1 MSSAT
6 FPPVSSRPD
15 AAVWLW
21 FGLLFAVMAVA
32 ALLTPLLADDYFF
45 RSAPAQP
52 FSEVMSGESVRPLE
66 PARFGDMFRRA
77 MQMYATWDGR
87 FLSYLVIGLALW
99 LPPAATAAGVA
110 LTVCLTV
117 FLALLHVLGPDWRR
131 CLRWWHVP
139 LMASLLC
146 WGMPTCGSVWFWH
159 TGLGYAADL
168 CGALLFLLPFRFLLE
183 RSDLCVRPVLSP
195 VAAAV
200 WPVLGFCLGLL
211 QYNTPLICLV
221 GGTAALCVLWFR
233 HAALP
238 PGERLRRLLPL
249 IAALVALALALAV
262 LFASPGNAAR
272 LRLQEGWFLTL
283 TLPEKAALFLRR
295 QPQAQAL
302 FWLPWLLAIWAAVLL
317 ALRHGRAF
325 WKHVPLAG
333 AAFLL
338 LGQMGQ
344 GAFLFSPAPAPR
356 AFTSAVVFMLL
367 GACIVLRAALATAGT
382 RAVRAQR
389 VCGLIFCLLFW
400 ALLPYELWHV
410 ARGRAE
416 LDARDRM
423 LEEARGT
430 DARVPPLVMRG
441 RLFFPLG
448 AYVQD
453 MAHDPAFWIN
463 RVVAAYW
470 GLPSVALR
478 LPPDRYFLYEEK
490 ESRVLLRLRG
500 ENLSVVAWPEGVARA
515 LYVYYAAHSS
525 FLARLPQ
532 PLGDA
537 LTGWI
542 ARAGSGDCRLLASPL
557 LFSITHLPPDSPRQR
572 LWGLFNGGRFPLWL
586 VRPGD
591 GPASFRILPLREL
604 DRNEASRRF
613 PDLVPSVSPEEAS

>member
-52 FSEVMSGESVRPLE
+52 FSEVMAGESVRPLE

-183 RSDLCVRPVLSP
+183 RPDLCVRPVLSP

-295 QPQAQAL
+295 QPQAQARVL
-302 FWLPWLLAIWAAVLL
+302 ETYASGWGGISSSGADGAGGLSFLSGARAPRVYVSRGLHAAGGLHRT
-317 ALRHGRAF
+317 ARRPRHGGNARRARAARVRPDLLPAF
-325 WKHVPLAG
+325 LGAASLRTVACRAG
-333 AAFLL
+333 AH
-338 LGQMGQ
+338 
-344 GAFLFSPAPAPR
+344 R
-356 AFTSAVVFMLL
+356 
-367 GACIVLRAALATAGT
+367 
-382 RAVRAQR
+382 
-389 VCGLIFCLLFW
+389 
-400 ALLPYELWHV
+400 
-410 ARGRAE
+410 
-416 LDARDRM
+416 
-423 LEEARGT
+423 
-430 DARVPPLVMRG
+430 
-441 RLFFPLG
+441 
-448 AYVQD
+448 
-453 MAHDPAFWIN
+453 
-463 RVVAAYW
+463 
-470 GLPSVALR
+470 
-478 LPPDRYFLYEEK
+478 
-490 ESRVLLRLRG
+490 
-500 ENLSVVAWPEGVARA
+500 
-515 LYVYYAAHSS
+515 
-525 FLARLPQ
+525 
-532 PLGDA
+532 
-537 LTGWI
+537 TGC
-542 ARAGSGDCRLLASPL
+542 A
-557 LFSITHLPPDSPRQR
+557 
-572 LWGLFNGGRFPLWL
+572 
-586 VRPGD
+586 
-591 GPASFRILPLREL
+591 
-604 DRNEASRRF
+604 
-613 PDLVPSVSPEEAS
+613 